1 MQAPVLLADLG
12 YMSTISRH
20 LSYSDLKNHKFEQPK
35 PSMVMLPAGYASHKN
50 RVVPQVERQHNAW
63 RLAGE
68 VKLSRTERIGSRP
81 SAAAGSHH
89 ETSWE

>member
-1 MQAPVLLADLG
+1 
-12 YMSTISRH
+12 
-20 LSYSDLKNHKFEQPK
+20 
-35 PSMVMLPAGYASHKN
+35 MVMLPAGYASHKN